1 MDRTFMKSAVA
12 GALLLGMAT
21 AAMAG
26 EYDNMCTYGLSQGKQ
41 VSTDCSV
48 SASLVGKTYCFSSAD
63 AMAKFMKNYKANLTK
78 ADDYYK
84 SIQG

>member
-1 MDRTFMKSAVA
+1 MERTLIKSAVA
-12 GALLLGMAT
+12 GALLLGMT
-21 AAMAG
+21 TVAMAG

-48 SASLVGKTYCFSSAD
+48 SASLSGKTYCFSSAD
-63 AMAKFMKNYKANLTK
+63 AMAKFMQDYKANLSK
-78 ADDYYK
+78 AADYYK

>member
-1 MDRTFMKSAVA
+1 MERTLIKSAVA
-12 GALLLGMAT
+12 GVLLLGMT
-21 AAMAG
+21 TVAMAG

-48 SASLVGKTYCFSSAD
+48 SASLTGKTYCFSSAD
-63 AMAKFMKNYKANLTK
+63 AMAKFMQDYKANLSK